1 MTCLRAIA
9 DRSRTDAGR
18 HNCFLCFAE
27 QIGSVSSGGTR
38 SPNTAGWEH
47 AGGQLGLIGFNVEMK
62 AGPDLSAVATL
73 GPGNTTI
80 IGLLVLKCVGRD
92 AEHLPL
98 QSH

>member
-47 AGGQLGLIGFNVEMK
+47 AGGQLEMK

-92 AEHLPL
+92 AQHLPL